1 MGKAGKMPFKD
12 VCRHLK
18 MFLLNSF
25 CASLNIMVNNFYFY
39 FLFFIFYFYFYF
51 LRIFKKDKKRNF
63 TPFALCH
70 FHIHITLPLAYIVE
84 TKQVELEP
92 QLVMNKPSQIYIQPY
107 KQLRILTK
115 LSS

>member
-1 MGKAGKMPFKD
+1 MPFKD

-25 CASLNIMVNNFYFY
+25 CASLNIMVNNFYF
-39 FLFFIFYFYFYF
+39 LFFFYF